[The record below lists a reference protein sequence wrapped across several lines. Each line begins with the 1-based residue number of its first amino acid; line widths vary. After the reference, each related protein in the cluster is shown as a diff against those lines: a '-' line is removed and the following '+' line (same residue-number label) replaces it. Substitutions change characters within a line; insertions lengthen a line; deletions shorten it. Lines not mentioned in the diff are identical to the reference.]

1 MVQSSI
7 SETRRIA
14 RSLSPGDWGNLGVSE
29 ALETL
34 ANEVNTHS
42 AVNCRVQ
49 CSHGDDTHDPRVAA
63 HLYRIAQEGINNALT
78 HGNARSIDLRY
89 RREGGA
95 ACLEVVDDGIGIPA
109 EHERSEGLGLR
120 SMRYR
125 ARMID
130 GSLDVEALAGGGTK
144 VRCSFTYS
152 PPAVPTGDLAP
163 LHSP

>member
-1 MVQSSI
+1 M
-7 SETRRIA
+7 
-14 RSLSPGDWGNLGVSE
+14 
-29 ALETL
+29 
-34 ANEVNTHS
+34 
-42 AVNCRVQ
+42 
-49 CSHGDDTHDPRVAA
+49 AA

-152 PPAVPTGDLAP
+152 PPVMPTGDLAP